1 MQTTKEEPT
10 TPFAETVYT
19 GDALVSAY
27 LPEPRPVEDAVAELW
42 VWVQGLSSFLS
53 SYDRVLGDSNKP
65 VAVTRDRKGE
75 FHVTMEVFIRLSGL
89 LAEIANSDQEEFYGV
104 RIERRVFSE
113 LSSFVQDHSVLN
125 TALLKGDSLSYFEW
139 RSWRKLLREKLVGL
153 AAVELLEDAAA
164 EAGVQ
169 KLPERL
175 RGLADNPSF
184 SLSDRSTIRWSMSR
198 LGRILLS
205 LGAISQ
211 MLKND
216 DPLKPAIAIFC
227 GIHDQV
233 RTMNRRI
240 GDTLSRWKDEEAELF
255 GMLDGASYMAS
266 LELKKAY
273 NQELAGIVTLRSAL
287 VVYARVE
294 TAFALLN
301 DGFQEILTGFVRLVE
316 PQVTVG
322 DVFPEF
328 QHKLA
333 ESLMLRN
340 HLHQVVTAV
349 RNSEEKPT
357 PENVESLQTILSTF
371 LNEPIEYLY
380 YKDREAFERFCE
392 EINASIDGNE
402 LVPLLHRF
410 SAYLETLFRQVSM
423 RAVLV
428 DHPFEASI

>member
-27 LPEPRPVEDAVAELW
+27 LPDRRPAEDAVVELW
-42 VWVQGLSSFLS
+42 IWVQGLSSFLS
-53 SYDRVLGDSNKP
+53 SYDRVLGDSTKP
-65 VAVTRDRKGE
+65 VAVTRDRRAE
-75 FHVTMEVFIRLSGL
+75 FHVTMEVFVRLSGL
-89 LAEIANSDQEEFYGV
+89 LAEIANSERENFFGV
-104 RIERRVFSE
+104 RIERKAFSE
-113 LSSFVQDHSVLN
+113 LSSFVQDNSVLN

-139 RSWRKLLREKLVGL
+139 RSWRKLLREKLAGL
-153 AAVELLEDAAA
+153 AVVELLEDAAA
-164 EAGVQ
+164 EAGIQ
-169 KLPERL
+169 KLPEKIRS
-175 RGLADNPSF
+175 LAEDPVF
-184 SLSDRSTIRWSMSR
+184 SLSDRSTIVWVMSR

-205 LGAISQ
+205 LDAISQ

-216 DPLKPAIAIFC
+216 DPLKPSMAIFC

-240 GDTLSRWKDEEAELF
+240 GDTLTRWKDEEAELF

-294 TAFALLN
+294 TAYALLN
-301 DGFQEILTGFVRLVE
+301 DGFQEILTGFVRLVQ
-316 PQVTVG
+316 PGIAVG

-349 RNSEEKPT
+349 RKAEEEPT
-357 PENVESLQTILSTF
+357 PENVTNMQSILSVF
-371 LNEPIEYLY
+371 LKEPIEYLY

-392 EINASIDGNE
+392 EISASIDGKE

-410 SAYLETLFRQVSM
+410 SAYLETLFRQVCM
-423 RAVLV
+423 RAVLS
-428 DHPFEASI
+428 DHPFEVSI

>member
-1 MQTTKEEPT
+1 MQTTKEEST

-27 LPEPRPVEDAVAELW
+27 LPEPRPVEDAVVELW
-42 VWVQGLSSFLS
+42 IWVQGLSSFLS
-53 SYDRVLGDSNKP
+53 SYDRVLGDSDKP
-65 VAVTRDRKGE
+65 AAVTRDRRGE
-75 FHVTMEVFIRLSGL
+75 FHITMEVFVRLSGL
-89 LAEIANSDQEEFYGV
+89 LAEIASSDDQKFFGV
-104 RIERRVFSE
+104 TIERQAFSE
-113 LSSFVQDHSVLN
+113 LSAFIQDHSVLN
-125 TALLKGDSLSYFEW
+125 TALLKGDSLSYYEW
-139 RSWRKLLREKLVGL
+139 RSWRKLLREKLGGL
-153 AAVELLEDAAA
+153 AAVELLEDVAA
-164 EAGVQ
+164 EAALQ
-169 KLPERL
+169 KLPEEL
-175 RGLADNPSF
+175 RSLAVDPAF
-184 SLSDRSTIRWSMSR
+184 SAADRSTIIWATSR

-205 LGAISQ
+205 LRAISQ
-211 MLKND
+211 MLKQD
-216 DPLKPAIAIFC
+216 DPLKPAMAIFC

-240 GDTLSRWKDEEAELF
+240 GDTLTRWKDEEAELY

-294 TAFALLN
+294 TAYALLN
-301 DGFQEILTGFVRLVE
+301 DGFQEIMTGFVRLVR
-316 PQVTVG
+316 PDVAVG

-349 RNSEEKPT
+349 RMAEETPT
-357 PENVESLQTILSTF
+357 PENVEALQSLLSAF

-392 EINASIDGNE
+392 EITASIDGKE

-423 RAVLV
+423 RAVLS